1 LHRGAVR
8 GERAVR
14 RRAERGCHAGAAP
27 CRAGQ
32 LVQGARRRLGRRG
45 RPARSGETMNA
56 MKAAACLRTA
66 GLRALGATL
75 LLALSIASCAYVDAR
90 TTQYVGVPR
99 FPPTDPASVQVLRG
113 EPRERHDRLGEVFL
127 DISVD
132 PPPPVEDIERKLRE
146 AAARW
151 G

>member
-1 LHRGAVR
+1 
-8 GERAVR
+8 
-14 RRAERGCHAGAAP
+14 
-27 CRAGQ
+27 
-32 LVQGARRRLGRRG
+32 
-45 RPARSGETMNA
+45 MNA

-151 G
+151 GANAVYVAQDTLTRVDGHKLIAIAIRLRQ